1 MTLPAGFTL
10 RPATPADAATIQA
23 QRDAMFVDMG
33 SDPARLAA
41 VHDAG
46 VAWHTRTLAAGT
58 YTGLLVEH
66 GEGGHRGEVIAGA
79 GILWTDLP
87 PNADTA
93 ATTRA
98 YVLNVYVQ
106 PAQRGQRLG
115 RALIQAALAECR
127 VRGVD
132 IVTLTASDA
141 GRPTYEALGFVPQRE
156 MKLLLPPVNP

>member
-10 RPATPADAATIQA
+10 RPATVRDAALIQS
-23 QRDAMFVDMG
+23 QRTAMFTDMG
-33 SDPARLAA
+33 SDAAGLAR
-41 VHDAG
+41 VHEAG
-46 VAWHTRTLAAGT
+46 AAWHARMLACGA
-58 YTGLLVEH
+58 YTGLLVES
-66 GEGGHRGEVIAGA
+66 GGEVVAGA

-106 PAQRGQRLG
+106 PAQRGRRLA
-115 RALIQAALAECR
+115 RTLMEAALAECR
-127 VRGVD
+127 ARGVD
-132 IVTLTASDA
+132 IVTLTASNA

>member
-1 MTLPAGFTL
+1 MTDAALPPHCTL
-10 RPATPADAATIQA
+10 RLATPADAALIQA

-46 VAWHTRTLAAGT
+46 VAWHARTLAAGT
-58 YTGLLVEH
+58 YTGLLVE
-66 GEGGHRGEVIAGA
+66 GGGEVIAGA

-87 PNADTA
+87 PNADTT

-106 PAQRGQRLG
+106 PAQRGQRLA
-115 RALIQAALAECR
+115 RALMQAALAECR
-127 VRGVD
+127 ARGVD

-141 GRPTYEALGFVPQRE
+141 GRPTYEALGFTPQAE
-156 MKLLLPPVNP
+156 LKLLLKGGTP